1 MIILKLYW
9 EFFKTGLFTV
19 GGGMASLPFLYD
31 ISDKTGWYTHA
42 QLADMIAVSEST
54 PGPIGINMASYV
66 GQTVAGFPGALVATL
81 GFITPC
87 VIIALIVASVLHS
100 FRNNKYVDAAF
111 YGLRPCSIGLI
122 AAAGVLVVKISLL
135 NIELFKQSGLFAD
148 VFRPK
153 AIILAVLLVIATRY
167 IKPLKKLHPVAFI
180 AISAAVGAVFGF

>member
-111 YGLRPCSIGLI
+111 YGLRPCAIGLI

>member
-31 ISDKTGWYTHA
+31 ISDKTGWFTHA

-54 PGPIGINMASYV
+54 PGPIGINMATYV
-66 GQTVAGFPGALVATL
+66 GQTVAGVTGAVVATL

-135 NIELFKQSGLFAD
+135 NLELFKQSGFFAD
-148 VFRPK
+148 IFRPK

-167 IKPLKKLHPVAFI
+167 VKPLKKLHPVAFI
-180 AISAAVGAVFGF
+180 AVSAVVGAVFGF